1 MSPARLIA
9 LTLLLVG
16 FVLHTFTWTVKSAHF
31 AVGFWL
37 LSLSPYIAG
46 ACLYFWARKPHAAA
60 GALLLPAL
68 FDAGNYYSVF
78 VNPQSSTAA
87 LGMLF
92 VPILNIAVFV
102 PLGAAVGWWVG
113 RRIAMTTDML
123 SNTSLERTRER

>member
-1 MSPARLIA
+1 
-9 LTLLLVG
+9 
-16 FVLHTFTWTVKSAHF
+16 
-31 AVGFWL
+31 
-37 LSLSPYIAG
+37 
-46 ACLYFWARKPHAAA
+46 
-60 GALLLPAL
+60 
-68 FDAGNYYSVF
+68 VF